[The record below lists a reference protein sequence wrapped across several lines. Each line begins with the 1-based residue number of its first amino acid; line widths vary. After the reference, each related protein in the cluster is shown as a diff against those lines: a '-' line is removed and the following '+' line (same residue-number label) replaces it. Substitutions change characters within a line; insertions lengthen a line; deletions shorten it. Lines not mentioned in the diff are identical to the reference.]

1 MIDVSE
7 EDVEEGGMGAAG
19 AAQAGA
25 DKEVDV
31 QEVPSHH
38 VHAEVDSSDD
48 EVRGWGRGRGNPNPN
63 PLLTP
68 NPYTNLN
75 PNPHLEQRCGGV
87 AGVSEAEH
95 VDTSRSSEQ
104 RVE

>member
-7 EDVEEGGMGAAG
+7 EDVEEGGMGAA
-19 AAQAGA
+19 A

-48 EVRGWGRGRGNPNPN
+48 EVRGRGGGRGRV
-63 PLLTP
+63 TM
-68 NPYTNLN
+68 
-75 PNPHLEQRCGGV
+75 QRCP
-87 AGVSEAEH
+87 ACW
-95 VDTSRSSEQ
+95 R
-104 RVE
+104 